1 MSPKYLPKKTGET
14 AHAVERV
21 FAEKKQAVFQRFP
34 LLFTL
39 LGAFG
44 LVATF
49 YGFEGVMDKTGLS
62 DNPWILLA
70 LGIIILIFTGT
81 LYRRLGD

>member
-1 MSPKYLPKKTGET
+1 MSPKHLLGKTGDR
-14 AHAVERV
+14 AYGVERMLV
-21 FAEKKQAVFQRFP
+21 GKKQAVFQRFP

-39 LGAFG
+39 LGTFG

-62 DNPWILLA
+62 ENPWILL
-70 LGIIILIFTGT
+70 GIGIVILIFTGT
-81 LYRRLGD
+81 LYRRLGH